1 MKLLAVKDQG
11 NPGMRRAAESLVERN
26 PRLTSSAAVP
36 FCKPGAGGNVERAHQ
51 FRAVVADPTAQP

>member
-1 MKLLAVKDQG
+1 
-11 NPGMRRAAESLVERN
+11 MRRAAESLVERN
-26 PRLTSSAAVP
+26 PRLTSSVAVP